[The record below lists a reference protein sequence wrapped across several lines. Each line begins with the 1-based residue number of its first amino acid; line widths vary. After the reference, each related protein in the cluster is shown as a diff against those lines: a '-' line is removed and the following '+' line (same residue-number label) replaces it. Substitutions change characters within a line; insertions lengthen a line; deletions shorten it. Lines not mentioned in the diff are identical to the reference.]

1 MLFRSA
7 LFLRKQEY
15 LFWVGRRFGLLDVS
29 LYVFVGPQVVTY
41 TPGGLAPPDSC
52 GYFLC
57 GQKVTKEPL
66 KERRKA
72 DAAPELRSG
81 TTSAVAAP

>member
-1 MLFRSA
+1 MG
-7 LFLRKQEY
+7 K
-15 LFWVGRRFGLLDVS
+15 RFGLLHFA
-29 LYVFVGPQVVTY
+29 LCGFVVTQVVTY
-41 TPGGLAPPDSC
+41 NPGGLAPPDSC
-52 GYFLC
+52 GYFLY